1 MGHRILK
8 SRWPTKPFTIIYT
21 PFILKFNLA
30 CTIILKFFKQQ
41 KNTHFF
47 TSTYGNSTKNYI
59 STRANSNTLS
69 AKEEWQQF
77 NWTENYYRRYTYCR
91 KRANRVSVCSQFH
104 TPFWWLYV
112 VCTSK
117 KNAHRFSS
125 KWQLFHISTNVLC
138 SRCTTSLDY
147 ELALFSNDNIIQ
159 AWIFS

>member
-30 CTIILKFFKQQ
+30 CTIIFKFFKQQ
-41 KNTHFF
+41 KNIHFF

-77 NWTENYYRRYTYCR
+77 NWTENYYRRYILPQTGKQSLCLLT
-91 KRANRVSVCSQFH
+91 VPHPFLMIVC
-104 TPFWWLYV
+104 
-112 VCTSK
+112 SK

>member
-8 SRWPTKPFTIIYT
+8 SRWPTKPFTITYT

-30 CTIILKFFKQQ
+30 CTIIFKFFKQQ

-112 VCTSK
+112 CSMYYSK
-117 KNAHRFSS
+117 KKMRTD
-125 KWQLFHISTNVLC
+125 FHQ
-138 SRCTTSLDY
+138 
-147 ELALFSNDNIIQ
+147 NDNCSTFLQ
-159 AWIFS
+159 MCYAPDAQLH

>member
-1 MGHRILK
+1 MHNNFQIFQTTKNIQTSLHLYMVIVLK
-8 SRWPTKPFTIIYT
+8 ITYPHVQTVTHFAPKRNCSNSIEQKTII
-21 PFILKFNLA
+21 
-30 CTIILKFFKQQ
+30 
-41 KNTHFF
+41 
-47 TSTYGNSTKNYI
+47 GV
-59 STRANSNTLS
+59 
-69 AKEEWQQF
+69 
-77 NWTENYYRRYTYCR
+77 TYCR
-91 KRANRVSVCSQFH
+91 KRANRGSVCSQFH

-112 VCTSK
+112 CSMYYSK

>member
-21 PFILKFNLA
+21 PFISKFNLA

-41 KNTHFF
+41 KNTNFF

-77 NWTENYYRRYTYCR
+77 NWTENYYRRCILPQTGKPSLCLHT
-91 KRANRVSVCSQFH
+91 VPHPFLMIVC
-104 TPFWWLYV
+104 
-112 VCTSK
+112 SK

-147 ELALFSNDNIIQ
+147 ELALF
-159 AWIFS
+159 F

>member
-21 PFILKFNLA
+21 PFNLKFNLA
-30 CTIILKFFKQQ
+30 CTIILKFFKQ

-59 STRANSNTLS
+59 STRANSNTLCT
-69 AKEEWQQF
+69 KEELQQF
-77 NWTENYYRRYTYCR
+77 NWTENYYRRYILPQTGKQSR
-91 KRANRVSVCSQFH
+91 LSAHSS
-104 TPFWWLYV
+104 TPLFDDCMYV